1 MKEVFK
7 KEHIALQV
15 TAESKS
21 EFATHQEVSESD
33 YKENDQE
40 HRDHQ

>member
-21 EFATHQEVSESD
+21 EFTTHQEVAETD
-33 YKENDQE
+33 NKENDQE
-40 HRDHQ
+40 YRDH